1 MIIPPMPTLDDKA
14 TQEEVRKALV
24 NIAFQLNKELDAIR
38 ARLDA
43 HGI

>member
-1 MIIPPMPTLDDKA
+1 MIIPSLPVLEDKA

-24 NIAFQLNKELDAIR
+24 SLAMQLNKELDAIR
-38 ARLDA
+38 VRLDA